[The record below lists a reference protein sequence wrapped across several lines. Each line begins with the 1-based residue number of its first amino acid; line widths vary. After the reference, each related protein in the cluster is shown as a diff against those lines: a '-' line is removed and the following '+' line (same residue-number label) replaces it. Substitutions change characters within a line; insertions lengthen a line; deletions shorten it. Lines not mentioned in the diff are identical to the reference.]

1 MTHEEIM
8 QALAAPFPARDVE
21 WRVQNTNKDRTRG
34 MAVPYIDSR
43 AIQNRLDAVLGIY
56 NWKPE
61 YRPWH
66 QVEKADKED
75 RQQRTAN
82 ASQLCGLSVY
92 CAERQEWIQKWDAA
106 ENSDIEPVKGGISDS
121 FKRAAVLWNVG
132 RYLYDLEPVWVD
144 VEPRGRS
151 YAIKPSEYARLDQE
165 YEAAIKKRF
174 GSVPSGAARPT
185 KERAPSKATPAT
197 LDKGGTVSFDYAVK
211 SARIKTFASG
221 KGMVVVLHDPKKVRD
236 ITAYL
241 HGEHPE
247 LAEGVCLQA
256 VRLTRH
262 DGPNPFNTLDSF
274 RVAA

>member
-8 QALAAPFPARDVE
+8 QALAAPFAAKDVE
-21 WRVQNTNKDRTRG
+21 WRVQNTNKEHTRG

-43 AIQNRLDAVLGIY
+43 AIQNRLDSVVGIY

-66 QVEKADKED
+66 QVEKTDKD
-75 RQQRTAN
+75 RQQRAAN
-82 ASQLCGLSVY
+82 ASQLCGLSIY

-151 YAIKPSEYARLDQE
+151 YAIKPSEYTRLAQE
-165 YEAAIKKRF
+165 YEAAVKKRF
-174 GSVPSGAARPT
+174 GTVPSGSPRT
-185 KERAPSKATPAT
+185 VGEKATLQAAPAQA
-197 LDKGGTVSFDYAVK
+197 GVAVNFDYAVK
-211 SARIKTFASG
+211 SITQKQFSSG
-221 KGMVVVLHDPKKVRD
+221 KGMVVVLHDPKKVRN

-241 HGEHPE
+241 QGEHPE
-247 LAEGVCLQA
+247 LAEGVCLRA

-274 RVAA
+274 KVAA

>member
-1 MTHEEIM
+1 MTQEEIM

-21 WRVQNTNKDRTRG
+21 WRVQNTNKEHTRG

-43 AIQNRLDAVLGIY
+43 AIQNRLDAVVGIY

-66 QVEKADKED
+66 QVEKVDKD
-75 RQQRTAN
+75 RQQRGPAN
-82 ASQLCGLSVY
+82 ASQLCGLSIY

-151 YAIKPSEYARLDQE
+151 YAIKPSEYARLDRE
-165 YEAAIKKRF
+165 YEAAVKKRF
-174 GSVPSGAARPT
+174 GSVPSGAPRSASGR
-185 KERAPSKATPAT
+185 EAPHTAPAQS
-197 LDKGGTVSFDYAVK
+197 DAAMSFDYAVK
-211 SARIKTFASG
+211 SAQIKTFASG
-221 KGMVVVLHDPKKVRD
+221 KGMVVVLHDPKKTRN

-241 HGEHPE
+241 YGEHPE
-247 LAEGVCLQA
+247 LAEGVCLRQ
-256 VRLTRH
+256 VRLSRH
-262 DGPNPFNTLDSF
+262 DGPKPFNTLDSF
-274 RVAA
+274 QVAA

>member
-8 QALAAPFPARDVE
+8 QALAAPFPAKDVE
-21 WRVQNTNKDRTRG
+21 WRVQNTTADHKRG

-43 AIQNRLDAVLGIY
+43 AIQNRLDAVVGIY

-66 QVEKADKED
+66 QVEKTDKD
-75 RQQRTAN
+75 RQQRGSTN
-82 ASQLCGLSVY
+82 ASQLCGLSIY

-151 YAIKPSEYARLDQE
+151 YAIKPSEYARLDRE
-165 YEAAIKKRF
+165 YEAAVKRIL
-174 GSVPSGAARPT
+174 GT
-185 KERAPSKATPAT
+185 APASNDPRTTNGQTTSQASSTPQSA
-197 LDKGGTVSFDYAVK
+197 VVEFDYAVK
-211 SARIKTFASG
+211 SAQVKTFASG
-221 KGMVVVLHDPKKVRD
+221 KGMVLVLHDPKKTRN

-241 HGEHPE
+241 YGEHPE
-247 LAEGVCLQA
+247 LAEGVCLRQ
-256 VRLTRH
+256 VRLSRH
-262 DGPNPFNTLDSF
+262 EGPKPFNTLDSF
-274 RVAA
+274 QVAA